1 MPYSNLSEDILPGQP
16 VSRKKTKS
24 KLHFPSWKAI
34 FTDVLNQFRIKNEV
48 DFDLRPIDG
57 HRIVD
62 ELAGLREILLSRNLN
77 LLFAHSPHYASTYTN
92 RSNLDEVL
100 SHFKSMPV
108 RPNEFY
114 AVFDLR
120 TCFYREMDSKL
131 DELLGLKPD
140 DFNVP
145 ALMQKDAFTHIFHPR
160 DHYHMLRW
168 ACLAQAMVAAR
179 IFRWESLHDQ
189 FRIRFRVRTQKS
201 SIAAYRAHE
210 FITLE
215 KICFLFNEETEN
227 GCLPSLHI
235 DKWLIYDR
243 SEFDQ
248 VRPTWLS
255 SIERQSALNAVLYL
269 MNASLIQFPVQYLV
283 YLHERSMADRNKAI
297 AARLNEQIF
306 KNTGVEAEIEEQA
319 IADCFAKTIRP
330 RMEQT
335 LNAWEFRK
343 SGDFATLD
351 SDAQA
356 VQAARSLGLLPIPE
370 SILKSI
376 YAGIT
381 EL

>member
-1 MPYSNLSEDILPGQP
+1 MPYSTLSEDILSGLP
-16 VSRKKTKS
+16 VSRKKIKS
-24 KLHFPSWKAI
+24 KIHFPSWKAI
-34 FTDVLNQFRIKNEV
+34 FNDTLHQLRLKNEV
-48 DFDLRPIDG
+48 EFNQRAIDG
-57 HRIVD
+57 HLIVD
-62 ELAGLREILLSRNLN
+62 ELIGLREVLLSRNLE
-77 LLFAHSPHYASTYTN
+77 LLFAHTPQYAGTYFNN
-92 RSNLDEVL
+92 RKLDEVL
-100 SHFKSMPV
+100 THFKSMPV

-114 AVFDLR
+114 AVFDLN

-131 DELLGLKPD
+131 DDLLGLKPD

-145 ALMQKDAFTHIFHPR
+145 ALMQKDAFTHMFHPR

-168 ACLAQAMVAAR
+168 ACLAQAMVAAP
-179 IFRWESLHDQ
+179 IFRWESLQDQ

-201 SIAAYRAHE
+201 NIAAYRAHE

-215 KICFLFNEETEN
+215 KICFLFNEQTEK

-269 MNASLIQFPVQYLV
+269 MNASLLQFPVQYLV
-283 YLHERSMADRNKAI
+283 YLHERSLADRNKAI

-306 KNTGVEAEIEEQA
+306 KNTGIEAGIEEQA

-330 RMEQT
+330 RMEHT

-343 SGDFATLD
+343 AGDYASFD

-370 SILKSI
+370 NVLKTI

>member
-1 MPYSNLSEDILPGQP
+1 MPYSTLAEEILPGHP
-16 VSRKKTKS
+16 VSRKKNKS

-34 FTDVLNQFRIKNEV
+34 FNDTIQNLRFKNEA
-48 DFDLRPIDG
+48 DFDHRPIDT
-57 HRIVD
+57 HRIVND
-62 ELAGLREILLSRNLN
+62 IAGLREILLSRNLEM
-77 LLFAHSPHYASTYTN
+77 LFAHSPQYESTYYN
-92 RSNLDEVL
+92 DRNLDDVL
-100 SHFKSMPV
+100 AHFKSLPV

-114 AVFDLR
+114 AVFDLH
-120 TCFYREMDSKL
+120 TCYYREMDSKL
-131 DELLGLKPD
+131 DDLLGLKPD

-145 ALMQKDAFTHIFHPR
+145 ALMQKDSFTHIFHPR

-168 ACLAQAMVAAR
+168 ACLAQAMVAER
-179 IFRWESLHDQ
+179 IFRWESLQDQ

-201 SIAAYRAHE
+201 NVAAYREHE

-215 KICFLFNEETEN
+215 KICFLFNEESEH

-248 VRPTWLS
+248 VRPAWLG
-255 SIERQSALNAVLYL
+255 SIERQGALNAVLYL
-269 MNASLIQFPVQYLV
+269 MNAALIQFPVQYLV
-283 YLHERSMADRNKAI
+283 YLHERSIADRNKAI
-297 AARLNEQIF
+297 ASRLNEQIF
-306 KNTGVEAEIEEQA
+306 RNSGIEANIEEQA

-343 SGDFATLD
+343 PGDYCTLESD
-351 SDAQA
+351 SQA

-370 SILKSI
+370 VLLNSI
-376 YAGIT
+376 YKGIT
-381 EL
+381 EI